1 MGANFYIRA
10 LMEAAAK
17 RLTGRHVEILYQT
30 PYSQRLGRAV
40 NGTAQKS
47 GGRGIITLEPDRPL
61 VDIYKTFLHE
71 AAHLAADWDRFE
83 DSGQPGGVTVKVT
96 YAVNQ
101 LHTSM
106 ETRAESQAHEWD
118 AWATSR
124 QKTTVG
130 EKLLELAACYPGGVR

>member
-1 MGANFYIRA
+1 MSANWYIRA
-10 LMEAAAK
+10 LCDDAAK
-17 RLTGRHVEILYQT
+17 RLTGREVDIRWEQ

-40 NGTAQKS
+40 NGIAQKS

-61 VDIYKTFLHE
+61 LDIYKTFLHE
-71 AAHLAADWDRFE
+71 AGHLAVDWDRFE
-83 DSGQPGGVTVKVT
+83 DSGQPGGVTEKVT

-106 ETRAESQAHEWD
+106 EDRAENQAHEWD

-124 QKTTVG
+124 QKTSVG
-130 EKLLELAACYPGGVR
+130 EKLLELAACYPGDG